1 MNAICEFQYSSPSVI
16 KINICKYKITDGIQT
31 NQTSSPHTNTNG
43 IDYNISGTTI
53 PPVQDFNS
61 AKGGSLPSESGTG
74 SNLTSIYD
82 TTGGL
87 DKFLLT
93 AAAAK
98 DGTAAE
104 RAAVVAAAEMAVSNG
119 MYGHELVT
127 AISQITNQGG
137 TTTSRNASVKSKSP
151 QKPQLDPWGK
161 LSNTNEEDSLGQPSA
176 SDASSSNA
184 NAEGRGY
191 NNRSG
196 NASNRNQN
204 SKGNVNP
211 SPAGAGNSSSAAAEL
226 NLPNDNASDS
236 VSTASDEGS
245 RGGQTVT
252 GAQGV
257 GDLGAKPLSF
267 ARIASLGL
275 EKQAIHRPN
284 VSNQLAA
291 VAAVQALGGGASG
304 NFPPNL
310 STLQMV
316 NALGGDAIAH
326 QTNPGTMATV
336 SGALPQPTAL
346 HMGHPTGVS
355 LATSLQGN
363 ISMGQG
369 SNSGHGQQNI
379 GPVSSNVSGS
389 GSMGQALHFSNN
401 QSQFPLHHQTQTNTA
416 VGQLQHVG
424 GGGMINH
431 PGSASHLQQQAS
443 TTAHTLMHSLPP
455 TSNPRFYFDLSMEG
469 KRLGRVIIE
478 VQPSIAPKMAQ
489 NFSQL
494 VTGERGFGYKGCQF
508 FQAWRNES
516 VICGDWEHNSGRGGR
531 AAIEGGPLFTPDD
544 TRLPCIRGAVGMRRM
559 SKKHSSL
566 NQVKYIMVFS
576 HIMFNVGPK
585 YKISKLSHTV

>member
-1 MNAICEFQYSSPSVI
+1 M
-16 KINICKYKITDGIQT
+16 
-31 NQTSSPHTNTNG
+31 
-43 IDYNISGTTI
+43 
-53 PPVQDFNS
+53 
-61 AKGGSLPSESGTG
+61 
-74 SNLTSIYD
+74 
-82 TTGGL
+82 

-127 AISQITNQGG
+127 AISQITNQSG
-137 TTTSRNASVKSKSP
+137 TTTSRSANVKAKSP
-151 QKPQLDPWGK
+151 QKSQLDPWGK
-161 LSNTNEEDSLGQPSA
+161 ISNTNEEDGLGQQSA
-176 SDASSSNA
+176 NDASSSNT

-191 NNRSG
+191 NNRSA

-211 SPAGAGNSSSAAAEL
+211 SPAGPGNSNSTATEL

-252 GAQGV
+252 ANQGV

-284 VSNQLAA
+284 VNNQLAA
-291 VAAVQALGGGASG
+291 VAAVQALGAGASG

-316 NALGGDAIAH
+316 NALGGDANAH

-346 HMGHPTGVS
+346 QMAHPTGVS
-355 LATSLQGN
+355 LATSLPGN
-363 ISMGQG
+363 MSMGQG
-369 SNSGHGQQNI
+369 LNSGAGQQNV

-389 GSMGQALHFSNN
+389 GSMGQALHFNNN
-401 QSQFPLHHQTQTNTA
+401 QSQYPLHHQTQTNTT

-455 TSNPRFYFDLSMEG
+455 TSNPRYYFDISMEG

-478 VQPSIAPKMAQ
+478 VQSSIAPKMSQ

-494 VTGERGFGYKGCQF
+494 VTGERGFGYKGCHF

-566 NQVKYIMVFS
+566 NQVKYNR
-576 HIMFNVGPK
+576 MFPPSS
-585 YKISKLSHTV
+585 I